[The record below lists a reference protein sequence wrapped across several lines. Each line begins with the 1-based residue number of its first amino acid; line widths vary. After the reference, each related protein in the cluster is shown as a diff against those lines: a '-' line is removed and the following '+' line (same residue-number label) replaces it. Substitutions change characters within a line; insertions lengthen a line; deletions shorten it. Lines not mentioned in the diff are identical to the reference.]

1 MRNQALKMAVKIVI
15 LALSVVLLGSW
26 DNVDWSK
33 ITVTALKPGN
43 KIGTFESSVELS
55 WGLIPG
61 ADRYEVQSSTT
72 LQDLAISPASE
83 VKAGTFFTLTSMDE
97 NKRDEIW
104 YWRVRAI
111 NNKGEAT
118 AWSTTRQVVLNMG
131 GVIGVITVGTTGPAG
146 GIVFYDKGSY
156 SDGWR
161 YLEAAT
167 SDLPFVIRWGDKG
180 TLIGTSRGIGAG
192 KANTQYIVAAFGMRG
207 YAARI
212 CYDYT
217 QSGYD
222 DWFLPSKD
230 ELNELYKQKE
240 AVGGFS
246 SDYYWSSS
254 EGSSSNA
261 WRQFFGSGGQ
271 YDGSRG
277 NEDRVRAVRA
287 F

>member
-1 MRNQALKMAVKIVI
+1 MRNQALKIAVQIVI
-15 LALSVVLLGSW
+15 LALSVLLLGSW

-97 NKRDEIW
+97 NKIDEIW

-111 NNKGEAT
+111 NNTGEAT

-131 GVIGVITVGTTGPAG
+131 GVISVGTTGPAG

-167 SDLPFVIRWGDKG
+167 SDLPFVIRWGDEG
-180 TLIGTSRGIGAG
+180 TRIGTSRSIGAG

-207 YAARI
+207 YAARR

-246 SDYYWSSS
+246 SIYYWSSS
-254 EGSSSNA
+254 ENDSNNA
-261 WRQFFGSGGQ
+261 WRQYFGSGSQNDYYRYFEG
-271 YDGSRG
+271 
-277 NEDRVRAVRA
+277 RVRAVRA